1 MTSLSQTTT
10 IRWYTEAEIPFIR
23 GRIMVEVPK
32 LPHYMGIR
40 VDRDRID
47 QVLRDGLKRRD
58 QFMAAILV
66 NANNQIVGGVCG
78 YCVTQ
83 MLSWDK
89 CTGDIFLYIDPQYRS
104 LTNVLKLMLAYRD
117 WAIAQGATII
127 AATQTGGYKQEQLG
141 KLLERFGGY
150 KPIGTIYY
158 YQFPGVTNALADLGK
173 AS

>member
-1 MTSLSQTTT
+1 MSVSQT
-10 IRWYTEAEIPFIR
+10 RLRMYTVDEIPFIR
-23 GRIMVEVPK
+23 GRVMVEVPK
-32 LPHYMGIR
+32 LPHYVGIR

-47 QVLRDGLKRRD
+47 RVLLDGMTRPD
-58 QFMAAILV
+58 QFFASMLV
-66 NANNQIVGGVCG
+66 NEDDKIVGGVCG

-89 CTGDIFLYIDPQYRS
+89 ITGDVFLYIDPPYRS
-104 LTNVLKLMLAYRD
+104 LPNVIKLMLAYRD
-117 WAIAQGATII
+117 WAIAQGATVI
-127 AATQTGGYKQEQLG
+127 AATQTGGFKHDQLG

-158 YQFPGVTNALADLGK
+158 YQQTGVTNALADLGK